1 MPDALVADAI
11 LQDEKGRPM
20 LRFERTLRHPPERV
34 WEALT
39 ERADLFAWHPTP
51 FELER
56 FVGGAVTFL
65 PADDAPEMPPGE
77 VKEYDPPR
85 AFSYTWDE
93 DLLRWELSPHDDG
106 CQLVLTH
113 TFDDRF
119 KAARDAAGWH
129 VCLMALEA
137 ALDGRKAPGTRE
149 GERIPHHWPELNS
162 AYERRFGIPHEKATP
177 PPEL

>member
-11 LQDEKGRPM
+11 LQDDQGRPM

-129 VCLMALEA
+129 VCLDRLEQELGEQTRVEAWSDVHPGYVEAFGPEA
-137 ALDGRKAPGTRE
+137 ATIG
-149 GERIPHHWPELNS
+149 
-162 AYERRFGIPHEKATP
+162 
-177 PPEL
+177 PPEGVTTD

>member
-1 MPDALVADAI
+1 MSQSPVVADAV
-11 LQDEKGRPM
+11 LQDEEGRSI
-20 LRFERTLRHPPERV
+20 LRFERTLRHSPERV

-39 ERADLFAWHPTP
+39 DAGELASWHPTP

-65 PADDAPEMPPGE
+65 PEGDAPDMPPGE
-77 VKEYDPPR
+77 VREYEPPR
-85 AFSYTWDE
+85 
-93 DLLRWELSPHDDG
+93 
-106 CQLVLTH
+106 VL
-113 TFDDRF
+113 
-119 KAARDAAGWH
+119 AWWH

-137 ALDGRKAPGTRE
+137 ALEGRKAPGTRE

-162 AYERRFGIPHEKATP
+162 AYEQRFGIPHEQATP